1 MFMYLHTKFHVYSI
15 ILTSFKRGGVILL
28 PTPKRI
34 PKKPSLNRVKVKS
47 ILLIEKKNDSGDD
60 NLIISYSRID
70 LKNNESIFSVQFQ
83 KVISEKCDLRHE
95 TRNPP
100 HRWDLEAKTWG
111 PKVGTRDPY
120 YT

>member
-1 MFMYLHTKFHVYSI
+1 MYLHTKFHVYGI
-15 ILTSFKRGGVILL
+15 ILTSFKRGAVILL
-28 PTPKRI
+28 ATLKRI
-34 PKKPSLNRVKVKS
+34 PKKPTLNRV
-47 ILLIEKKNDSGDD
+47 N
-60 NLIISYSRID
+60 
-70 LKNNESIFSVQFQ
+70 VQFQ
-83 KVISEKCDLRHE
+83 KVISEKCDLRHD